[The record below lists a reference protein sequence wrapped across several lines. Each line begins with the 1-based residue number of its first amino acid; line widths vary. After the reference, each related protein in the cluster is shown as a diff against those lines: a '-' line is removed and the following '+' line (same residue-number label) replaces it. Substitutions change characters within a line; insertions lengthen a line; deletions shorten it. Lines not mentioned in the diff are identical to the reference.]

1 MKAINSTTT
10 NRKPLPITILQFG
23 EGNFLRGFA
32 DWMIDKINSDGLTA
46 HGVAVVQPIEQGISD
61 LLNQQDGLYH
71 VTLQG
76 IKNGQPVKE
85 NRLISC
91 IQTALNPYKE
101 YNAYEN
107 LILSPDL
114 KLILSNTTEAGIR
127 YDDQDDLS
135 ACPPKTF
142 PAKVTALLYK
152 RFKKFGGNANSG
164 LSIICCELI
173 EDNGSTLRSYVLA
186 HAKRENL
193 GASFIQWITNC
204 CYFYDTLVDRIV
216 PGFPS
221 DSIHEIKEELGYD
234 DNLVVKGEYFHLW
247 AIAGDPQI
255 KELLPFHRAGLN
267 VVFTDNIHPIRTRK
281 VRILNGSHTAMA
293 SLALQ
298 LNCLSVREAISHPL
312 IRSYI
317 RKMVFG
323 EIIPVI
329 PENQEQLCDYASQI
343 LERFYNPYINHYLKD
358 IALNSLSKWETRNY
372 PTVKD
377 YYDKYK
383 KIAPLSAFSLASLLV
398 LYSGKSRISFQP
410 NDAADAVHFIR
421 STFNPDTPG
430 LWIKNILENRSVWSN
445 DFTSIPGFI
454 EQVGT
459 TAANILTHGPEQ
471 ELYRIIE

>member
-127 YDDQDDLS
+127 YDDQDDLY

-152 RFKKFGGNANSG
+152 RFKKFSGSATSG

-193 GASFIQWITNC
+193 GTSFIQWVTNNC
-204 CYFYDTLVDRIV
+204 FFYDTLVDRIV

-221 DSIHEIKEELGYD
+221 DTISEIKEELGYN

-247 AIAGDPQI
+247 AIAGHPQI
-255 KELLPFHRAGLN
+255 KELLPFDRAELN

-281 VRILNGSHTAMA
+281 VRILNGTHTAIT
-293 SLALQ
+293 SLAMQ
-298 LNCLSVREAISHPL
+298 MNCFTVREAITHPL
-312 IRSYI
+312 IHSYI
-317 RKMVFG
+317 SKLVFG

-329 PENQEQLCDYASQI
+329 PENQDKLCDYASQI
-343 LERFYNPYINHYLKD
+343 LERFYNPFINHYLKD

-372 PTVKD
+372 PTVLD
-377 YYDKYK
+377 YYSKYK
-383 KIAPLSAFSLASLLV
+383 KIAVQSAFSLASLLV

-410 NDAADAVHFIR
+410 NDAPEAVHFIQD
-421 STFNPDTPG
+421 TFNPDNPI
-430 LWIKNILENRSVWSN
+430 LWIKNILENRSIWSN
-445 DFTSIPGFI
+445 DFTQIPGFI
-454 EQVGT
+454 ELVSKI
-459 TAANILTHGPEQ
+459 AANILAFGPEKA
-471 ELYRIIE
+471 LYTIIE